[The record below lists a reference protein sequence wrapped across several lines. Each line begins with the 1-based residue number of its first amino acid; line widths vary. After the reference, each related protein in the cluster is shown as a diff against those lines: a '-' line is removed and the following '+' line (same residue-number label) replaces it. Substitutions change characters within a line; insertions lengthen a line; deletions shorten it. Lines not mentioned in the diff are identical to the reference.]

1 MAVTRSAE
9 AEAVLARLPPL
20 IMGGAGFSYQ
30 LNSNPEALPA
40 VEIIKG
46 ALDLGVRA
54 IDTSPYYEPS
64 EQIMGAALCHPDITT
79 KYQRS
84 DYILI
89 TKAGRITEKKFDYS
103 PAWIR
108 KSIARSLHRFGT
120 DYLDV
125 VFCHDV
131 EFVSIEEVIE
141 AVGTLFELSESGVV
155 RCVGISG
162 YSIDILVEAS
172 QRILLKYGR
181 PLDMVQV
188 WAQLTLQNTQLER
201 KGLSALQKAGV
212 RAVCSSSPL
221 GAGLLRKGGVPLG
234 ALGNWHPAPP
244 ELRAAAQRA
253 AEWVES
259 QGDVLSS
266 LALRFAIAKAQ
277 QNSSPGYTITTI
289 TGIGSIS
296 DLEENVATARKVL
309 RRKETAESDNSA
321 SHSVGFDQSH
331 TLDVEAVK
339 RDARLYEGVRKILG
353 SWLDFDF
360 SERPVVRSN
369 GVGHGQQGQD
379 AGSSQGTTSGS
390 LNPVS
395 RL

>member
-1 MAVTRSAE
+1 MMATRSAE
-9 AEAVLARLPPL
+9 AEHVLARLPPL

-30 LNSNPEALPA
+30 LHSSPESLPA

-46 ALDLGVRA
+46 AFDLGLRA

-89 TKAGRITEKKFDYS
+89 TKAGRITEKNFDYS
-103 PAWIR
+103 PAWIK

-131 EFVSIEEVIE
+131 EFVSLEEVIE
-141 AVGTLFELSESGVV
+141 AVGTLFELSDGGVI

-162 YSIDILVEAS
+162 YNIDFLVEAS
-172 QRILLKYGR
+172 QRIQLKYGR
-181 PLDMVQV
+181 PLDVVQI
-188 WAQLTLQNTQLER
+188 WAQLTLQNTQLEQ
-201 KGLSALQKAGV
+201 KGLGAFQKAGV

-221 GAGLLRKGGVPLG
+221 AVGLLRNGGVPLG

-244 ELRAAAQRA
+244 ELRAAAQSA

-277 QNSSPGYTITTI
+277 QNSRPGFTVTTI
-289 TGIGSIS
+289 TGVGSVS
-296 DLEENVATARKVL
+296 DLEQNVATAREVL
-309 RRKETAESDNSA
+309 RRKETVSESSA
-321 SHSVGFDQSH
+321 LQAFVFDQSH
-331 TLDVEAVK
+331 TLDTEVVK
-339 RDARLYEGVRKILG
+339 RDARLYEGVRQILG
-353 SWLDFDF
+353 SWLDFDL
-360 SERPVVRSN
+360 STPPISSN
-369 GVGHGQQGQD
+369 GPSQKVQD
-379 AGSSQGTTSGS
+379 GNSGTSGN
-390 LNPVS
+390 LDPIS

>member
-1 MAVTRSAE
+1 MVVTRSVE

-30 LNSNPEALPA
+30 LNSKPESLPA
-40 VEIIKG
+40 VEIIKE
-46 ALDLGVRA
+46 ALDLGLRA
-54 IDTSPYYEPS
+54 FDTSPYYEPS
-64 EQIMGAALCHPDITT
+64 EQIMGAALCHADITT

-84 DYILI
+84 DYLLI
-89 TKAGRITEKKFDYS
+89 TKAGRITEKNFDYS
-103 PAWIR
+103 SAWIK
-108 KSIARSLHRFGT
+108 KSVARSLHRFGT

-131 EFVSIEEVIE
+131 EFVSIEEIIE
-141 AVGTLFELSESGVV
+141 AVGTLFELSDSGVI

-162 YSIDILVEAS
+162 YSIDMLIEAS
-172 QRILLKYGR
+172 KRILFKYGR
-181 PLDMVQV
+181 PLDVVQV

-221 GAGLLRKGGVPLG
+221 GAGLLRNGGVALG

-244 ELRAAAQRA
+244 QLRAAAQRA

-277 QNSSPGYTITTI
+277 QNSRPGYTVTTI

-296 DLEENVATARKVL
+296 DLEENVATACKIL
-309 RRKETAESDNSA
+309 RRKETVPGTSELQA
-321 SHSVGFDQSH
+321 VGFDQSL
-331 TLDVEAVK
+331 TLDNEAVK
-339 RDARLYEGVRKILG
+339 QDSRLYEGVRQILG
-353 SWLDFDF
+353 PWLDFDF
-360 SERPVVRSN
+360 SGPPASSN
-369 GVGHGQQGQD
+369 GVGQKGQD
-379 AGSSQGTTSGS
+379 ASQGTTSED
-390 LNPVS
+390 LDPVS

>member
-9 AEAVLARLPPL
+9 AETVLARLPPL

-30 LNSNPEALPA
+30 LNSNPESLPA

-46 ALDLGVRA
+46 ALDLGLRA

-103 PAWIR
+103 PAWIK
-108 KSIARSLHRFGT
+108 KSITRSLHRFGT
-120 DYLDV
+120 NYLDV

-131 EFVSIEEVIE
+131 EFVSLEEVIE
-141 AVGTLFELSESGVV
+141 AVGTLFELSDAGVI

-172 QRILLKYGR
+172 QRILLKYNR

-221 GAGLLRKGGVPLG
+221 GVGLLRNGGVPLG

-277 QNSSPGYTITTI
+277 QNSRPGYTVTTI

-309 RRKETAESDNSA
+309 RRKEIDSEGSSLQT
-321 SHSVGFDQSH
+321 VGFDQSH
-331 TLDVEAVK
+331 TLDIEAVK
-339 RDARLYEGVRKILG
+339 RDARLYEGVRQILG

-360 SERPVVRSN
+360 SGPPVTSN
-369 GVGHGQQGQD
+369 GVGQKGQD
-379 AGSSQGTTSGS
+379 GSQGNSGN

>member
-1 MAVTRSAE
+1 MGTRSAE
-9 AEAVLARLPPL
+9 AEHVLARLPPL

-30 LNSNPEALPA
+30 LTSSPESLPA

-46 ALDLGVRA
+46 AFDLGLRA

-64 EQIMGAALCHPDITT
+64 EQIMGAALCHPDITS

-89 TKAGRITEKKFDYS
+89 TKAGRITAEKFDYS
-103 PAWIR
+103 PAWIK

-131 EFVSIEEVIE
+131 EFVSMEEVIE
-141 AVGTLFELSESGVV
+141 AVGTLFELADGGVI

-162 YSIDILVEAS
+162 YNIDFLVEAS
-172 QRILLKYGR
+172 QRVQIKYGR
-181 PLDMVQV
+181 PLDVVQI
-188 WAQLTLQNTQLER
+188 WAQLTLQNTQLEQ
-201 KGLSALQKAGV
+201 KGLSAFQKAGV

-221 GAGLLRKGGVPLG
+221 AVGLLRNGGVPLG

-244 ELRAAAQRA
+244 QLRAAAQSA

-259 QGDVLSS
+259 QGGVLSS

-277 QNSSPGYTITTI
+277 QNSRPGFTVTTI
-289 TGIGSIS
+289 TGIGSVS
-296 DLEENVATARKVL
+296 DLEQNVATARKVL
-309 RRKETAESDNSA
+309 RRKETGSKDSA
-321 SHSVGFDQSH
+321 SQAFVFDQSH
-331 TLDVEAVK
+331 TLDAEAVQ
-339 RDARLYEGVRKILG
+339 RDARLYEGVRQILG
-353 SWLDFDF
+353 SWLDFDL
-360 SERPVVRSN
+360 STPSTSSN
-369 GVGHGQQGQD
+369 ESSQKVQD
-379 AGSSQGTTSGS
+379 GNPGSSGN
-390 LNPVS
+390 LDPIS

>member
-1 MAVTRSAE
+1 MMGTRSAE
-9 AEAVLARLPPL
+9 AEHVLARLPPL

-30 LNSNPEALPA
+30 LHSSPESLPA

-46 ALDLGVRA
+46 AFDLGLRA

-103 PAWIR
+103 PAWI
-108 KSIARSLHRFGT
+108 KESVARSLQRFGT

-141 AVGTLFELSESGVV
+141 AVGTLFELSDGGVI

-162 YSIDILVEAS
+162 YNIDFLVEAS
-172 QRILLKYGR
+172 QRVQIKYGR
-181 PLDMVQV
+181 PLDIVQI
-188 WAQLTLQNTQLER
+188 WAQLTLQNTQLEQ
-201 KGLSALQKAGV
+201 KGLAAFQKAGV

-221 GAGLLRKGGVPLG
+221 AVGLLRNGGVPLG

-244 ELRAAAQRA
+244 ELRAAAQSA

-259 QGDVLSS
+259 QGGVLSS
-266 LALRFAIAKAQ
+266 VALRFAIAKAQ
-277 QNSSPGYTITTI
+277 QNSRPGFTVTTI
-289 TGIGSIS
+289 TGIGSLS
-296 DLEENVATARKVL
+296 DLEQNVATARKVL
-309 RRKETAESDNSA
+309 RRKDMGSEGSA
-321 SHSVGFDQSH
+321 SQAFVFDQSH
-331 TLDVEAVK
+331 TLDTEAVK
-339 RDARLYEGVRKILG
+339 RDARLYEGVRQILG
-353 SWLDFDF
+353 SWLDFDLTT
-360 SERPVVRSN
+360 PPIISN
-369 GVGHGQQGQD
+369 
-379 AGSSQGTTSGS
+379 GSSQKVQDGNPGTSGN
-390 LNPVS
+390 LDPIS